1 MRCLDS
7 ITDSMDMN
15 LRKFW
20 EIVKNRGV
28 WCPTV
33 QEIRESDTAWQLNSN
48 NNVTELYKELG
59 NVLCISQ
66 YNCAAQFES
75 YKHTE
80 FSSDAK

>member
-1 MRCLDS
+1 MISKKFLRMRCLDS

-33 QEIRESDTAWQLNSN
+33 QEIRESDTAWQLNNSREHMPTDPAI
-48 NNVTELYKELG
+48 NVHK
-59 NVLCISQ
+59 NV
-66 YNCAAQFES
+66 
-75 YKHTE
+75 
-80 FSSDAK
+80 

>member
-28 WCPTV
+28 RCPTV
-33 QEIRESDTAWQLNSN
+33 QEIRESDTAWQLNN
-48 NNVTELYKELG
+48 NREPK
-59 NVLCISQ
+59 
-66 YNCAAQFES
+66 FEV
-75 YKHTE
+75 E
-80 FSSDAK
+80 PREAVFSSVSSGYSDTA

>member
-1 MRCLDS
+1 MLDG
-7 ITDSMDMN
+7 ITDSVDMD
-15 LRKFW
+15 LGKFW
-20 EIVKNRGV
+20 EMVRNREGWRAAVHGV
-28 WCPTV
+28 T
-33 QEIRESDTAWQLNSN
+33 ESDTAWQLNSN